1 MSARRSASSEAE
13 TRTPKSRVVAWALWD
28 WATQPFNSVII
39 TFVFVSLYLV
49 RDDFIDP
56 DIRALGEGNELYDA
70 ALAHLD
76 TQMGV
81 AVFIAGFAVA
91 ILAPVI
97 GQRADAG
104 GKRKKWLA
112 ASTIIMTLTMFGLFF
127 VEADP
132 RYFWLG
138 AGLIAV
144 GALFN
149 EIGGVNYNAMLA
161 QVSTPRTYGR
171 VSGLG
176 WGLGYIGGIVALI
189 VVVFLDLN
197 SWFGLDTSNGMA
209 FRLIGVGAAVWTLV
223 FAWPVFAYVPEVE
236 GNKKRDS
243 VSLLDSYK
251 ILWKDI
257 QKLWDKSRTTVWFLI
272 SSAIYR
278 DGLQGIF
285 VFGAVIAAKL
295 FGFSDSEVIMF
306 GIAANLIAGVST
318 IASGALDDKFGP
330 RALVIFSLV
339 GVLVSGGIVAGMA
352 DSGPMVFWI
361 AGLALT
367 AFIGP
372 AQSASRSFLA
382 RVAPKG
388 QESELFG
395 LYATSGRAASF
406 LAPGAWALAIGLSGT
421 QVWGIVAVLV
431 IVAAGLAL
439 LIATVEDKR

>member
-1 MSARRSASSEAE
+1 
-13 TRTPKSRVVAWALWD
+13 
-28 WATQPFNSVII
+28 
-39 TFVFVSLYLV
+39 
-49 RDDFIDP
+49 
-56 DIRALGEGNELYDA
+56 
-70 ALAHLD
+70 
-76 TQMGV
+76 MGI
-81 AVFIAGFAVA
+81 AVFIAGLAVA

-243 VSLLDSYK
+243 VSLLDGYK

-257 QKLWDKSRTTVWFLI
+257 QGLWDKSRTTVWFLI

-295 FGFSDSEVIMF
+295 FGFSD
-306 GIAANLIAGVST
+306 
-318 IASGALDDKFGP
+318 
-330 RALVIFSLV
+330 
-339 GVLVSGGIVAGMA
+339 
-352 DSGPMVFWI
+352 
-361 AGLALT
+361 
-367 AFIGP
+367 
-372 AQSASRSFLA
+372 
-382 RVAPKG
+382 
-388 QESELFG
+388 
-395 LYATSGRAASF
+395 
-406 LAPGAWALAIGLSGT
+406 
-421 QVWGIVAVLV
+421 
-431 IVAAGLAL
+431 
-439 LIATVEDKR
+439 